1 MQSLDMYRFHMRIVE
16 FYEISKP
23 RCRLGPDRDFS
34 NFIKTNPFRPQCY
47 GRTPGGG
54 NFNRQVTGG
63 AILMCEVM
71 P

>member
-1 MQSLDMYRFHMRIVE
+1 MTNCRIRGK
-16 FYEISKP
+16 S
-23 RCRLGPDRDFS
+23 R
-34 NFIKTNPFRPQCY
+34 
-47 GRTPGGG
+47 GG

>member
-1 MQSLDMYRFHMRIVE
+1 MI
-16 FYEISKP
+16 
-23 RCRLGPDRDFS
+23 RCFLMGPLGRDS
-34 NFIKTNPFRPQCY
+34 VKKTSRPQGHCLEEGFGY
-47 GRTPGGG
+47 NARGG

>member
-1 MQSLDMYRFHMRIVE
+1 MLFVT
-16 FYEISKP
+16 
-23 RCRLGPDRDFS
+23 L
-34 NFIKTNPFRPQCY
+34 
-47 GRTPGGG
+47 TPGGG